1 MLPDYEVLLLRDVPI
16 IIFPSQVHQQ
26 IFEAPNVASSH
37 QLIRSHRQTDEQD
50 EAEPRV
56 KQTKEQAVPLPA
68 QYHSQHIRC
77 HDAKSNLENFS
88 KADDIFVSSSSHLAI
103 KQGSDHPFVARSHS
117 FRDIDRGQRIGES
130 AGEADEEDAGE
141 KSSENGDTCREE
153 DEEPSETGENRAEE
167 KT

>member
-1 MLPDYEVLLLRDVPI
+1 MV
-16 IIFPSQVHQQ
+16 
-26 IFEAPNVASSH
+26 
-37 QLIRSHRQTDEQD
+37 
-50 EAEPRV
+50 
-56 KQTKEQAVPLPA
+56 
-68 QYHSQHIRC
+68 
-77 HDAKSNLENFS
+77 S
-88 KADDIFVSSSSHLAI
+88 KADDIFVSFSSHLAI

-141 KSSENGDTCREE
+141 ESSKKGESCRKE